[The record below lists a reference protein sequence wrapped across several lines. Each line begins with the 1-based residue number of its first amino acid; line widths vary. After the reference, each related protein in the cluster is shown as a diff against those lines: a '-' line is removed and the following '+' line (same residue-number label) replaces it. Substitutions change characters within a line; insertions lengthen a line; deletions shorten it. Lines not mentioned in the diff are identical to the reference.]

1 MPLRWCAVVASM
13 LEEAQHLG
21 ELVDALLFLAR
32 ADSGASAQPLLEA
45 VALEPLLTEARESL
59 LALAEEKAQRIAVE
73 IGPSVGNLTAQAD
86 RALLRQALLNLIHNA
101 IRYSPRETVIRL
113 RLHRREKGDYRAAV
127 VEVADEGP
135 GIAPEHREK
144 VFERFYRIDKA
155 RSREEGSGAGL
166 GLAIARWA
174 LERQGAR
181 IELDSAPGAGSVFR
195 VVLPTQS

>member
-1 MPLRWCAVVASM
+1 
-13 LEEAQHLG
+13 
-21 ELVDALLFLAR
+21 VDALLFLAR
-32 ADSGASAQPLLEA
+32 ADGGASAQPLLEA
-45 VALEPLLTEARESL
+45 VALKPLLTEARESL

-73 IGPSVGNLTAQAD
+73 IGPLVFSLTAQAEP
-86 RALLRQALLNLIHNA
+86 ALLRQALLNLIHNA

-113 RLHRREKGDYRAAV
+113 RLRRRETGNYRAAM

-174 LERQGAR
+174 VERQGGR
-181 IELDSAPGAGSVFR
+181 IELDSAPGGGSVFR
-195 VVLPTQS
+195 VVLPTQN